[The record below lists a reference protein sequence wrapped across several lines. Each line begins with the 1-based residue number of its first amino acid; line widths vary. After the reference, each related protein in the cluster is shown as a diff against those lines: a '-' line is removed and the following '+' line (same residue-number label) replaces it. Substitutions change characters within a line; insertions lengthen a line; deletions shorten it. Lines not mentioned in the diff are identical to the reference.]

1 MSEQIQYNY
10 YNTVATKI
18 GDNTFIFRGKRNSP
32 NLVLPNSDSYVSA
45 KLTILPE
52 EGVVE
57 IEHEPITNYN
67 KRAMVRFPL
76 KLDIRP
82 DDVLGASQE
91 INLNAIISK
100 SIRFDVDDSGD
111 VIRLN
116 PIENSS
122 SVEGFCSKRDRANLD
137 KQIDN
142 KIDNK
147 LDEKLNKHL
156 KDVPHGCDCN
166 SSTKGKGNK
175 NGDKKGGPKPK
186 PKPSKFVLA
195 NFFQEGFK
203 EGNSSSTDDSKCTA
217 LVTNGDKDEM
227 GYVFSTN
234 PGTEKSVYHT
244 AIMGVIWLVITFFL
258 GRSIVGWGYKKLVN
272 YMVPK
277 PETGLVDP
285 KKRNFVDHVEIIL
298 FSILILVDIGLWI
311 ALSKTKSKNPVLN
324 EATYYFTI
332 IIFGLLYFIYDA
344 RLPMPAYPPTPTAQ
358 INDREA
364 WFKINMGELPP
375 GTSFVN
381 GFFSR
386 FTGII
391 EFKNRFLNR
400 NL

>member
-1 MSEQIQYNY
+1 MSKQIQYNY

-45 KLTILPE
+45 KLTILPD

-67 KRAMVRFPL
+67 KRAIVRFPL
-76 KLDIRP
+76 KLDIRL

-100 SIRFDVDDSGD
+100 SIRFDVDDSGE

-116 PIENSS
+116 PIENSH
-122 SVEGFCSKRDRANLD
+122 SVEGFCSKKGKRDLD
-137 KQIDN
+137 KQISSEIN
-142 KIDNK
+142 RKI
-147 LDEKLNKHL
+147 DEKLGQHL
-156 KDVPHGCDCN
+156 REANHCGDCN
-166 SSTKGKGNK
+166 SSTKGSGSGNGNK
-175 NGDKKGGPKPK
+175 NGNRSRPR
-186 PKPSKFVLA
+186 PSRFVSA
-195 NFFQEGFK
+195 NFTEGFN
-203 EGNSSSTDDSKCTA
+203 EGNTDNADCTA
-217 LVTNGDKDEM
+217 SVANGEKDEM

-258 GRSIVGWGYKKLVN
+258 GRAIVGWGYKKLVN
-272 YMVPK
+272 WMVPIA
-277 PETGLVDP
+277 GNDVDQ

-298 FSILILVDIGLWI
+298 FFILILIDIALWI
-311 ALSKTKSKNPVLN
+311 AVSKTKSKDPVLN

-344 RLPMPAYPPTPTAQ
+344 RLSMSVYPPMDKAL

-364 WFKINMGELPP
+364 WFKVNMGELAPDK
-375 GTSFVN
+375 

-391 EFKNRFLNR
+391 EFTNRVMNKSS
-400 NL
+400 

>member
-1 MSEQIQYNY
+1 MSKQIQYNY

-45 KLTILPE
+45 KLTILPD

-67 KRAMVRFPL
+67 KRAIVRFPL
-76 KLDIRP
+76 KLDIRL

-100 SIRFDVDDSGD
+100 SIRFDVDDSGE

-116 PIENSS
+116 PIENSY
-122 SVEGFCSKRDRANLD
+122 SVEGFCSKKGKRDLD
-137 KQIDN
+137 KQISSEIDR
-142 KIDNK
+142 KI
-147 LDEKLNKHL
+147 DEKLGQHL
-156 KDVPHGCDCN
+156 REANHCGDCN
-166 SSTKGKGNK
+166 SSTKGSGSGNK
-175 NGDKKGGPKPK
+175 NGNINRSRPR
-186 PKPSKFVLA
+186 PSRFVSA
-195 NFFQEGFK
+195 NFTEGFK
-203 EGNSSSTDDSKCTA
+203 EGNTDDSKCVA
-217 LVTNGDKDEM
+217 SVANGEKDEM

-258 GRSIVGWGYKKLVN
+258 GRAIVGWGYKKLVN
-272 YMVPK
+272 WMVPI
-277 PETGLVDP
+277 TGTDVDP
-285 KKRNFVDHVEIIL
+285 KKRNFVDTLEIWL
-298 FSILILVDIGLWI
+298 FSLLILTDIALWI
-311 ALSKTKSKNPVLN
+311 AVSTTKSKDPVLN

-344 RLPMPAYPPTPTAQ
+344 RLPMPYPPTKTAQ

-364 WFKINMGELPP
+364 WFKVNMGEL
-375 GTSFVN
+375 N
-381 GFFSR
+381 ADEGFSDR

-391 EFKNRFLNR
+391 EFKNRVINKSS
-400 NL
+400 